1 LDIVAV
7 FQVRQSLQL
16 DTLVVMPEVLVAT
29 PLKYTAVSRPY
40 EFADGISIRELS
52 PIRWDV
58 SIVKGFI
65 SEREREDLANNQ
77 YWLCA
82 AKEYA
87 HVYGDVGNELYD
99 AAHHAAMV
107 LQIIC
112 PTGAKHIFLK
122 FQQTSEGWD
131 NIGSSHPKELCSTL
145 LGRITHLEDQGL
157 AHDFDGVYAGIRR
170 AFAEKLVRLQ
180 NPVLLLEH
188 GMQIGNVNLG
198 SLMFVMALDML
209 FMAGEISPFMK
220 RVGGFLGLDSFIFP
234 PDSLMNRQTKTTVGE
249 VLKDLYD
256 LRNIIAHGQEIPKQP
271 YREKHDLISTDG
283 HRINHDDYYYAE
295 LMLESGLFMLAT
307 ALRKIFT
314 EGLFEDVAETEKWRL
329 KMKVYEHRYKGADG
343 PDAAKSRGR

>member
-1 LDIVAV
+1 MAKHGKRLERVFETVYTVVDAQHNLDIVAV
-7 FQVRQSLQL
+7 FHVRQSLQL

-99 AAHHAAMV
+99 AAHQAAMV

-131 NIGSSHPKELCSTL
+131 NI
-145 LGRITHLEDQGL
+145 
-157 AHDFDGVYAGIRR
+157 
-170 AFAEKLVRLQ
+170 VR
-180 NPVLLLEH
+180 
-188 GMQIGNVNLG
+188 
-198 SLMFVMALDML
+198 
-209 FMAGEISPFMK
+209 
-220 RVGGFLGLDSFIFP
+220 FL
-234 PDSLMNRQTKTTVGE
+234 
-249 VLKDLYD
+249 
-256 LRNIIAHGQEIPKQP
+256 
-271 YREKHDLISTDG
+271 
-283 HRINHDDYYYAE
+283 
-295 LMLESGLFMLAT
+295 
-307 ALRKIFT
+307 
-314 EGLFEDVAETEKWRL
+314 RL
-329 KMKVYEHRYKGADG
+329 
-343 PDAAKSRGR
+343 